1 MATGKKKIYAVRK
14 GLTTGLFETWEE
26 CKASVTGFAG
36 AQYKGFLSKEEAY
49 EYLGMSENSL
59 AEHRVVDE
67 IEGKKDR
74 QEIPAEADK
83 VIAYV
88 DGSYE
93 HTLLK
98 YAFGCVFLLPDGR
111 RLTENG
117 SGNNPES
124 AKLRNVTGE
133 MLGAMF
139 AVRFAMK
146 NGYQK
151 IEICY
156 DYEGV
161 EKWVTGAWK
170 SKTKLTQKYAQAMRS
185 WGEKVQ
191 ISFTKVAAH
200 TNVYY
205 NEMAD
210 QLAKAALVE
219 MDGIPEVRMADEM
232 EALSDSIK

>member
-1 MATGKKKIYAVRK
+1 MAAKKVYAVRK
-14 GLTTGLFETWEE
+14 GLQTGIFESWEA
-26 CKASVTGFAG
+26 CKAAVTGFPRAE
-36 AQYKGFLSKEEAY
+36 YKGFTDRAEALT
-49 EYLGMSENSL
+49 YLGITEEKS
-59 AEHRVVDE
+59 AEVGKGE
-67 IEGKKDR
+67 KSIEQIKEK
-74 QEIPAEADK
+74 PADK
-83 VIAYV
+83 NMLIVYV

-93 HTLLK
+93 HSILK

-111 RLTENG
+111 VLTENG
-117 SGNNPES
+117 SGNNPDS

-151 IEICY
+151 IEIRY

-170 SKTKLTQKYAQAMRS
+170 SKTELTQKYAQAMRG
-185 WGEKVQ
+185 WGTKVQ
-191 ISFTKVAAH
+191 IVFTKVAAH

-210 QLAKAALVE
+210 RLAKAALAE
-219 MDGIPEVRMADEM
+219 KEGIPDVRMADEM
-232 EALSDSIK
+232 EALD

>member
-1 MATGKKKIYAVRK
+1 MAAKKVYAIKK
-14 GLTTGLFETWEE
+14 GHKTGLFESWEE
-26 CKASVTGFAG
+26 CKAAVTGFPG
-36 AQYKGFLSKEEAY
+36 AEYKGFATRAEAFA
-49 EYLGMSENSL
+49 YLGITEEVE
-59 AEHRVVDE
+59 AVDTTA
-67 IEGKKDR
+67 GKKSSITGR
-74 QEIPAEADK
+74 PKEAPKEQDM

-93 HTLLK
+93 HSLLK

-111 RLTENG
+111 VLTENG
-117 SGNNPES
+117 SGNNPDS

-146 NGYQK
+146 NGFRK
-151 IEICY
+151 IEIRY

-170 SKTKLTQKYAQAMRS
+170 SKTELTQKYAQAMRS
-185 WGEKVQ
+185 WSTKVQ

-219 MDGIPEVRMADEM
+219 KEGIPDVRMADEM
-232 EALSDSIK
+232 EAL

>member
-1 MATGKKKIYAVRK
+1 MAAKKVYAVKK
-14 GLTTGLFETWEE
+14 GHKTGLFESWEA
-26 CKASVTGFAG
+26 CKAAVEGFSG
-36 AQYKGFLSKEEAY
+36 AEYKGFADRAEACA
-49 EYLGMSENSL
+49 YLGISEGT
-59 AEHRVVDE
+59 AKTEKQGRPE
-67 IEGKKDR
+67 
-74 QEIPAEADK
+74 EIPTDK
-83 VIAYV
+83 DMVITYV

-93 HTLLK
+93 HSLLK

-111 RLTENG
+111 ILTENG
-117 SGNNPES
+117 SGNNPDS

-139 AVRFAMK
+139 AVRFAIK
-146 NGYQK
+146 NGFQK
-151 IEICY
+151 IEIRY

-170 SKTKLTQKYAQAMRS
+170 SKTELTQKYAEAMRN
-185 WGEKVQ
+185 WGTKVQ
-191 ISFTKVAAH
+191 IIFTKVAAH

-219 MDGIPEVRMADEM
+219 KEEIPKVRMADEM
-232 EALSDSIK
+232 EALE

>member
-1 MATGKKKIYAVRK
+1 MAAKKIYAVKK
-14 GLTTGLFETWEE
+14 GHKTGLFESWEE
-26 CKASVTGFAG
+26 CKAAVEGFPG
-36 AQYKGFLSKEEAY
+36 AEYKGFTQRKEACSYLGIAEEA
-49 EYLGMSENSL
+49 EPE
-59 AEHRVVDE
+59 R
-67 IEGKKDR
+67 EGQESSVELPDR
-74 QEIPAEADK
+74 PDM

-93 HTLLK
+93 HSLLK

-111 RLTENG
+111 VFTENG
-117 SGNNPES
+117 SGNNPDS

-139 AVRFAMK
+139 AVQWAIK
-146 NGYQK
+146 NGFQN
-151 IEICY
+151 IEIRY

-170 SKTKLTQKYAQAMRS
+170 SKTELTQKYAGAMRGWS
-185 WGEKVQ
+185 TKIQ
-191 ISFTKVAAH
+191 IRFTKVAAH

-219 MDGIPEVRMADEM
+219 KEGIPKVRMAAEM
-232 EALSDSIK
+232 EALA

>member
-1 MATGKKKIYAVRK
+1 MAAKKIYAVRK
-14 GLTTGLFETWEE
+14 GHKTGLFESWEA
-26 CKASVTGFAG
+26 CKAAVEGFSKPE
-36 AQYKGFLSKEEAY
+36 YKGFGERTEALA
-49 EYLGMSENSL
+49 YLGITEENQ
-59 AEHRVVDE
+59 AVR
-67 IEGKKDR
+67 KTKDT
-74 QEIPAEADK
+74 EDLEKIPAEKDL

-93 HTLLK
+93 HSLLK

-111 RLTENG
+111 VLTENG
-117 SGNNPES
+117 SGNNPDS

-139 AVRFAMK
+139 AVRFAIK
-146 NGYQK
+146 NGFGK
-151 IEICY
+151 IEIRY

-170 SKTKLTQKYAQAMRS
+170 SKTELTQKYAKAMGDWS
-185 WGEKVQ
+185 TKIQ
-191 ISFTKVAAH
+191 IFFTKVAAH

-219 MDGIPEVRMADEM
+219 KEGIPPVRMADEM
-232 EALSDSIK
+232 EAP

>member
-1 MATGKKKIYAVRK
+1 MAAKKVYAVKK
-14 GLTTGLFETWEE
+14 GLKTGLFESWEE
-26 CKASVTGFAG
+26 CRAAVEGYSG
-36 AQYKGFLSKEEAY
+36 AEYKSFKEREEALV
-49 EYLGMSENSL
+49 YLGQTQKS
-59 AEHRVVDE
+59 AEGMD
-67 IEGKKDR
+67 I
-74 QEIPAEADK
+74 DK
-83 VIAYV
+83 NLLITYV

-93 HTLLK
+93 HSLLK

-111 RLTENG
+111 VLKENG
-117 SGNNPES
+117 SGNNPDS

-139 AVRFAMK
+139 AVRWAIK
-146 NGYQK
+146 NGFQK
-151 IEICY
+151 IELRY

-170 SKTKLTQKYAQAMRS
+170 CKTELTTKYAQAMRS
-185 WGEKVQ
+185 WGTKIQ
-191 ISFTKVAAH
+191 MTFTKVAAH

-219 MDGIPEVRMADEM
+219 KEGIPEVRLIEEM
-232 EALSDSIK
+232 EEG